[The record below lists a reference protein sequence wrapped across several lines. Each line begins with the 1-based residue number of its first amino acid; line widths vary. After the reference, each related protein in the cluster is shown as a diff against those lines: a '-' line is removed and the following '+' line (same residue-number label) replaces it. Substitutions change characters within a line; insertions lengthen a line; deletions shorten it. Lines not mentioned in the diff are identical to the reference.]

1 MGRTEQIQWHYAR
14 CVTHLVRLRMLAR
27 DLPGAPV
34 MSKVIQETTLATS
47 AILAEAE
54 AGFCAALTPAA
65 DGQHGSANASLLATR
80 LARLETAAENVV
92 AAAREGDTA
101 ALRQHLRRFDALT
114 TAIWTVW
121 LSALTPARSPARS
134 NRTSAIPMS
143 TGG

>member
-14 CVTHLVRLRMLAR
+14 CAAHLVRLRMLAR

-34 MSKVIQETTLATS
+34 VSSVIQETTLATS

-65 DGQHGSANASLLATR
+65 DGLHSSGNASLLATR
-80 LARLETAAENVV
+80 LARLETAAENAV
-92 AAAREGDTA
+92 AAARQGDTA

-121 LSALTPARSPARS
+121 VSALTPARSPAPGR
-134 NRTSAIPMS
+134 RMSAYPMS